1 MLQLNFFVSLL
12 GTHLLSTVYRH
23 GAPSD
28 PLVSPYLTAILLFPQ
43 RVYTSLVKWD
53 GGGWG
58 EGREWDPREKTEWE
72 LKLQGSG
79 DNRTVSGMK
88 MQDIYKLN

>member
-1 MLQLNFFVSLL
+1 M
-12 GTHLLSTVYRH
+12 
-23 GAPSD
+23 
-28 PLVSPYLTAILLFPQ
+28 
-43 RVYTSLVKWD
+43 
-53 GGGWG
+53 G

>member
-1 MLQLNFFVSLL
+1 MGWRGS
-12 GTHLLSTVYRH
+12 
-23 GAPSD
+23 
-28 PLVSPYLTAILLFPQ
+28 
-43 RVYTSLVKWD
+43 
-53 GGGWG
+53 GGKAGNG
-58 EGREWDPREKTEWE
+58 DPREKTVWE